1 MTASASNNPPTIES
15 LAENQQR
22 IIETVSGLADV
33 VTELVD
39 GVAVLADGQR
49 QLNARLDDNNKRLD
63 DITKRLDDNN
73 KRLDDNNKRLDDN
86 NKRLDDNN
94 KRLDDNNKRL
104 DDNNKR
110 LDGTNEKLDGLM
122 DDISLVKGGHARNE
136 TIRNASLIA
145 HRLGYQF
152 ISELRQEALIGF
164 AELAKAN
171 DVADNE
177 AESFAKADLVMI
189 AQDANNQP
197 GYIAVEV
204 SFTISDNDV
213 RRAVRNA
220 EYLHKYTGIRAHAAV
235 AGVDILSDA
244 KQQVDSGKVHWYEI
258 PKREI
263 QPT

>member
-1 MTASASNNPPTIES
+1 MTASANNNPPTIES
-15 LAENQQR
+15 LAENQKQ
-22 IIETVSGLADV
+22 IIDAVTALRNGVNALADG
-33 VTELVD
+33 VT
-39 GVAVLADGQR
+39 ALADGQK
-49 QLNARLDDNNKRLD
+49 QLNAGLDGANKRLD
-63 DITKRLDDNN
+63 NTN
-73 KRLDDNNKRLDDN
+73 KRLDNTNKRLDSN
-86 NKRLDDNN
+86 NKKLDSTNN
-94 KRLDDNNKRL
+94 K
-104 DDNNKR
+104 
-110 LDGTNEKLDGLM
+110 LDGTNRKLDGLM

-164 AELAKAN
+164 AELAKSN
-171 DVADNE
+171 GVADNE

-220 EYLHKYTGIRAHAAV
+220 EYLHKYTGIRSHAAV

-258 PKREI
+258 PIRDI
-263 QPT
+263 QPA

>member
-1 MTASASNNPPTIES
+1 MTASANNNPPTVES
-15 LAENQQR
+15 LAENQQQ
-22 IIETVSGLADV
+22 IIDSLAGLVDV

-39 GVAVLADGQR
+39 GVTVLADGQQ
-49 QLNARLDDNNKRLD
+49 QLNARLDGANKRLD
-63 DITKRLDDNN
+63 NTN
-73 KRLDDNNKRLDDN
+73 KRLDNT
-86 NKRLDDNN
+86 
-94 KRLDDNNKRL
+94 NKRL

-110 LDGTNEKLDGLM
+110 LDGVNKRLDGTNKKLDGLM
-122 DDISLVKGGHARNE
+122 DDIGLVKGGHARNE

-171 DVADNE
+171 GVADNE

>member
-1 MTASASNNPPTIES
+1 MTASANNNPPTIES
-15 LAENQQR
+15 LAENQKQ
-22 IIETVSGLADV
+22 IIDAVTALSNGVNALADG
-33 VTELVD
+33 VT
-39 GVAVLADGQR
+39 ALADGQK
-49 QLNARLDDNNKRLD
+49 QLNAGLDGANKRLD
-63 DITKRLDDNN
+63 NTN
-73 KRLDDNNKRLDDN
+73 KRLDNTNKRLDN
-86 NKRLDDNN
+86 TNKRLDSNN
-94 KRLDDNNKRL
+94 KKLDSTNNK
-104 DDNNKR
+104 
-110 LDGTNEKLDGLM
+110 LDGTNRKLDGLM

-164 AELAKAN
+164 AELAKSN
-171 DVADNE
+171 GVADNE

-220 EYLHKYTGIRAHAAV
+220 EYLHKYTGIRSHAAV

-258 PKREI
+258 PIRDI
-263 QPT
+263 QPA

>member
-1 MTASASNNPPTIES
+1 MTASANNNPPTIES
-15 LAENQQR
+15 LAENQKQ
-22 IIETVSGLADV
+22 IIDAVTALSNGVNALADG
-33 VTELVD
+33 VT
-39 GVAVLADGQR
+39 ALADGQK
-49 QLNARLDDNNKRLD
+49 QLNAGLDGANKRLD
-63 DITKRLDDNN
+63 NTN
-73 KRLDDNNKRLDDN
+73 KRLDNTNKRLDN
-86 NKRLDDNN
+86 TNKRLDNTN
-94 KRLDDNNKRL
+94 KRLDSNNKKL
-104 DDNNKR
+104 DSTNNK
-110 LDGTNEKLDGLM
+110 LDGTNRKLDGLM

-164 AELAKAN
+164 AELAKSN
-171 DVADNE
+171 GVADNE

-220 EYLHKYTGIRAHAAV
+220 EYLHKYTGIRSHAAV

-258 PKREI
+258 PIRDI
-263 QPT
+263 QPA

>member
-1 MTASASNNPPTIES
+1 MTALANNNPPTVES
-15 LAENQQR
+15 LAENQQQ
-22 IIETVSGLADV
+22 IIDSLAGLVDV

-39 GVAVLADGQR
+39 GVTVLADGQQ
-49 QLNARLDDNNKRLD
+49 QLNARLDG
-63 DITKRLDDNN
+63 T
-73 KRLDDNNKRLDDN
+73 
-86 NKRLDDNN
+86 
-94 KRLDDNNKRL
+94 
-104 DDNNKR
+104 NKR
-110 LDGTNEKLDGLM
+110 LDGTNKKLDGTNKKLDGLM
-122 DDISLVKGGHARNE
+122 DDIGLVKGGHARNE

-171 DVADNE
+171 GVAGNE

-189 AQDANNQP
+189 AQDANKQP

-204 SFTISDNDV
+204 SFTIDGNDV

-258 PKREI
+258 PKRDI
-263 QPT
+263 QPA

>member
-1 MTASASNNPPTIES
+1 MTASANNNPPTVES
-15 LAENQQR
+15 LAENQQQ
-22 IIETVSGLADV
+22 IIDSLAGLVDV

-39 GVAVLADGQR
+39 GVTVLADGQQ
-49 QLNARLDDNNKRLD
+49 QLNARLDG
-63 DITKRLDDNN
+63 T
-73 KRLDDNNKRLDDN
+73 
-86 NKRLDDNN
+86 
-94 KRLDDNNKRL
+94 
-104 DDNNKR
+104 NKR
-110 LDGTNEKLDGLM
+110 LDGTNKKLDGLM
-122 DDISLVKGGHARNE
+122 DDIGLVKGGHARNE

-171 DVADNE
+171 GVADNE

-197 GYIAVEV
+197 GYIAGEV

>member
-1 MTASASNNPPTIES
+1 MTASANNNPPTVES
-15 LAENQQR
+15 LAENQQQ
-22 IIETVSGLADV
+22 IIDSLAGLVDV

-39 GVAVLADGQR
+39 GVTVLADGQQ
-49 QLNARLDDNNKRLD
+49 QLNARLDG
-63 DITKRLDDNN
+63 T
-73 KRLDDNNKRLDDN
+73 
-86 NKRLDDNN
+86 
-94 KRLDDNNKRL
+94 
-104 DDNNKR
+104 NKR
-110 LDGTNEKLDGLM
+110 LDGTNKKLDGLM
-122 DDISLVKGGHARNE
+122 DDIGLVKGGHARNE

-171 DVADNE
+171 GVADNE

>member
-1 MTASASNNPPTIES
+1 MTASANNNPPTIES
-15 LAENQQR
+15 LAENQKQ
-22 IIETVSGLADV
+22 IIDAVTTLSNGVNALADG
-33 VTELVD
+33 VT
-39 GVAVLADGQR
+39 ALADGQK
-49 QLNARLDDNNKRLD
+49 QLNAGLDGANKRLD
-63 DITKRLDDNN
+63 NTN
-73 KRLDDNNKRLDDN
+73 KRLDNTNKRLDSN
-86 NKRLDDNN
+86 NKKLDSTNN
-94 KRLDDNNKRL
+94 K
-104 DDNNKR
+104 
-110 LDGTNEKLDGLM
+110 LDGTNRKLDGLM
-122 DDISLVKGGHARNE
+122 DDISLVIGGHARNE

-164 AELAKAN
+164 AELAKSN
-171 DVADNE
+171 GVADNE

-220 EYLHKYTGIRAHAAV
+220 EYLHKYTGIRSHAAV

-258 PKREI
+258 PIRDI
-263 QPT
+263 QPA

>member
-1 MTASASNNPPTIES
+1 MTASANNNPPTIES
-15 LAENQQR
+15 IAKNQHR
-22 IIETVSGLADV
+22 IIDVVEALSDGLA
-33 VTELVD
+33 T
-39 GVAVLADGQR
+39 LADAVTTISDGQK
-49 QLNARLDDNNKRLD
+49 QLNAKLVGTNKRLD
-63 DITKRLDDNN
+63 SSN
-73 KRLDDNNKRLDDN
+73 K
-86 NKRLDDNN
+86 
-94 KRLDDNNKRL
+94 
-104 DDNNKR
+104 
-110 LDGTNEKLDGLM
+110 KLDGLA
-122 DDISLVKGGHARNE
+122 DDIGLVKGGHARNE

-164 AELAKAN
+164 AELAKSN
-171 DVADNE
+171 GIADNE

-189 AQDANNQP
+189 AQDANKQP

-204 SFTISDNDV
+204 SFTIDGNDV

-258 PKREI
+258 PKRDI
-263 QPT
+263 QPA

>member
-1 MTASASNNPPTIES
+1 MTASANNNPPTVES
-15 LAENQQR
+15 LAENQQH
-22 IIETVSGLADV
+22 IMDSLAGLVDV

-39 GVAVLADGQR
+39 GVTGLANGQQ
-49 QLNARLDDNNKRLD
+49 QLSARLDGTNKRLD
-63 DITKRLDDNN
+63 NTN
-73 KRLDDNNKRLDDN
+73 KRLDNTNKRLDN
-86 NKRLDDNN
+86 TNKRLDNT
-94 KRLDDNNKRL
+94 NKRL

-110 LDGTNEKLDGLM
+110 LDGVNNKLDGTNRKLDGLM
-122 DDISLVKGGHARNE
+122 DDIGLVKGGHARNE

-171 DVADNE
+171 GVADNE